1 MTVPA
6 DEGLLSVSAAARLLG
21 VSSSSLRAW
30 AAAGLVPHARTAGG
44 HRRFDAGDL
53 LRWLAEHGGS
63 LPAPAA
69 SSTAAPRPD
78 ARVRPLPERAGR
90 VRVDLEATLDALEG
104 EMATRGRAGADGW
117 AAMRA
122 RLSEAILAVADGLEE
137 GDLSTAYRATEW
149 EGFRHGAAGQPGD
162 GPIAGALALRRALH
176 GPLAPHDAPEDER
189 RALERCLD
197 ALPIHAAAG
206 YAEGVRARRRAA
218 R

>member
-1 MTVPA
+1 MPPE
-6 DEGLLSVSAAARLLG
+6 EGRLSVSAAARLLG
-21 VSSSSLRAW
+21 VSPSSLRAW

-44 HRRFDAGDL
+44 HRRFDADDL

-63 LPAPAA
+63 LPAPAPA
-69 SSTAAPRPD
+69 SEPSSEPD
-78 ARVRPLPERAGR
+78 ARVRPLPERAER
-90 VRVDLEATLDALEG
+90 VRADLDATLTALEG
-104 EMATRGRAGADGW
+104 EMTGRGRAGADGW
-117 AAMRA
+117 TAMRA
-122 RLSEAILAVADGLEE
+122 RLGETIIAVADGLES
-137 GDLSTAYRATEW
+137 GDLSAVYRATEW
-149 EGFRHGAAGQPGD
+149 EGFRHGAVGQPGD

-176 GPLAPHDAPEDER
+176 GPLAPGEAPDDER